1 MATMIFYLSDKE
13 AKEIKKHA
21 EAEGKTVSK
30 FCREVLTNKT
40 ESGVILREPLEKEMI
55 ELRETVNERI
65 LDMVNICDRLSRGV
79 VDKEQSQDKAIKEM
93 RTHFERQCA
102 ILSERVTYQN
112 KLTRELYKLMYEDVA
127 HVKHYTK
134 AIIEKG
140 LDDINTAKACE
151 KIAKEETAT
160 TIENLGID

>member
-1 MATMIFYLSDKE
+1 MGMLNLRLSEKDH
-13 AKEIKKHA
+13 AAIKKHA
-21 EAEGKTVSK
+21 QAEGKTISQ
-30 FCREVLTNKT
+30 FCREVLMNTT

-93 RTHFERQCA
+93 RTHLERQCA

-134 AIIEKG
+134 AIIEQG
-140 LDDINTAKACE
+140 LDDINTAQACE